1 MFLKASYKYWDENAV
16 RKWYYK
22 ENQSN
27 NITTYKIV
35 RDFRPLKISVG
46 MSSILF
52 PSNILKK
59 KDLKVTIMLDTKECL
74 WQTSFQTKYSS
85 SW

>member
-35 RDFRPLKISVG
+35 RDFRPVKISVG

-59 KDLKVTIMLDTKECL
+59 DFIDNYVIHKGMFMTD
-74 WQTSFQTKYSS
+74 
-85 SW
+85 